1 MTTPAPRV
9 SVIIPVY
16 QRQADGVRA
25 LRSALAQDVAD
36 LEILV
41 VDDGSPEAFV
51 LPDDLV
57 ADPRVRLIRHAVN
70 GGESA
75 ARNTGLGAA
84 RGAWIAYLD
93 SDDEWLPGKL
103 AGQLAFAEAAEA
115 RLPADTLA
123 VTVTGYR
130 RHDLATGATRDLM
143 PRGSRGVTD
152 FASGCWYGPGST
164 ALFRPRV
171 AAAVGPCDT
180 RLARVQDYE
189 WFLRFGLKGGV
200 IQVAPLIGSIIHIGP
215 KAPSAKLDASI
226 AAVIADYVAPGGRS
240 RLDGALRRRVKSYL
254 ALEQA
259 SSAYY
264 GRRWGAFAWAMA
276 VSLWNRPRLRVPLET
291 WWMEQASA
299 DTGAAEGSRD

>member
-1 MTTPAPRV
+1 MTEAAPRV

-25 LRSALAQDVAD
+25 LRSALAQDVED
-36 LEILV
+36 LEILII
-41 VDDGSPEAFV
+41 DDGSPDPFV
-51 LPDDLV
+51 LPPDLA
-57 ADPRVRLIRHAVN
+57 ADPRICLIRHAVN

-75 ARNTGLGAA
+75 ARNTGLARA
-84 RGAWIAYLD
+84 RGDWIAYLD
-93 SDDEWLPGKL
+93 SDDEWLAGKL
-103 AGQLAFAEAAEA
+103 AGQLAFAEAMEA
-115 RLPADTLA
+115 RLPVGALA
-123 VTVTGYR
+123 VYVTGYR

-143 PRGSRGVTD
+143 PRASRALTD

-189 WFLRFGLKGGV
+189 WFLRFGLKGGA
-200 IQVAPLIGSIIHIGP
+200 IHVAPLIGSIIHIGP

-226 AAVIADYVAPGGRS
+226 QVVLETYAKPNATAD
-240 RLDGALRRRVKSYL
+240 LNTQMRRRVRAYL

-259 SSAYY
+259 SVAFY
-264 GRRWGAFAWAMA
+264 GRRWGQFIQRMA
-276 VSLWNRPRLRVPLET
+276 ASLLLRPRLRVPLER
-291 WWMEQASA
+291 WWTRPS
-299 DTGAAEGSRD
+299 EG